1 MTHMHSKSEFGYL
14 EDHFLYTKI
23 FTQGEESDLT
33 NGRISYTPQKSV
45 RIKIKW
51 MRVLLIIALIVILA
65 AWILS
70 TGR

>member
-1 MTHMHSKSEFGYL
+1 MMHMHSKSEVSYS

-23 FTQGEESDLT
+23 FIQVEEGDLT
-33 NGRISYTPQKSV
+33 DGRISYNPRKSA
-45 RIKIKW
+45 RIRIKW
-51 MRVLLIIALIVILA
+51 MRVLLIIATIVILA